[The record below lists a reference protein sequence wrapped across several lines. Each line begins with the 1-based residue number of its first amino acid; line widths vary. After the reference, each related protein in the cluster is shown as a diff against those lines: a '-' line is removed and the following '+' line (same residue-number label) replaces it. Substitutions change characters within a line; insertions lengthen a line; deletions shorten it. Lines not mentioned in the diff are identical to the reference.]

1 MTCWNSARK
10 NILRIFFLSIIIFIF
25 NLQIFSQDSISY
37 FRSNSNGLKLVQI
50 NSNQLKNYKYTL
62 KVFSGGNVDYRKIL
76 FKDNNEIK
84 RWEYYYKGGYLDYEK
99 YYKDNSIKEDYN
111 YDILNHLLRKGEYK
125 DNKKIKE
132 TTYTYNNEG
141 LVDLEKVLNLL
152 NNSYFIIKYRYDNAF
167 RIKQIEKKYSDN
179 RLVYWEAFFNDK
191 GIIQKEYYILE
202 NEKYTFW
209 YNENGQEIK
218 GEIVLLDKEE
228 DNIKKAWKT
237 YYSKIGNLERKE
249 EINYMLEREIKTWFN
264 KKNKELK
271 KEIYI
276 KGNLETIE
284 AFDYDNKDRLAYY
297 ELIND
302 LNSTKYLYKY
312 DDKDNLIR
320 TQHYENNI
328 LKKDIS
334 YNIKDQTRTEIFFS
348 KNNKKI
354 MVKYDK
360 DGKIISQE
368 LIK

>member
-1 MTCWNSARK
+1 MTYWNLARM
-10 NILRIFFLSIIIFIF
+10 NILRIFFLSIFLFIF
-25 NLQIFSQDSISY
+25 NLQIISQDLILY
-37 FRSNSNGLKLVQI
+37 YRSNSNGLKLVQI
-50 NSNQLKNYKYTL
+50 NSNQIKNYKYTL
-62 KVFSGGNVDYRKIL
+62 QVFSRGNIDNRKIL
-76 FKDNNEIK
+76 FKDNKEIK
-84 RWEYYYKGGYLDYEK
+84 RWEYYYKSGYLNYEK
-99 YYKDNSIKEDYN
+99 YFSDNIIKEDYI
-111 YDILNHLLRKGEYK
+111 YDLAGHLLKKGDFK
-125 DNKKIKE
+125 DNNKIKE
-132 TTYTYNNEG
+132 TTYTYNKDG
-141 LVDLEKVLNLL
+141 LVDIEKVMNLL
-152 NNSYFIIKYRYDNAF
+152 NNTSFIIKYRYDNAF
-167 RIKQIEKKYSDN
+167 RIKQIEKKYSDD

-218 GEIVLLDKEE
+218 GEILLLDRED

-237 YYSKIGNLERKE
+237 YYSKSGNLDRKE
-249 EINYMLEREIKTWFN
+249 EINYILEREIKTWFN

-276 KGNLETIE
+276 KGNLEKIE
-284 AFDYDNKDRLAYY
+284 AFDYDSKSRLAYY
-297 ELIND
+297 ELIED
-302 LNSTKYLYKY
+302 LKSTKYLYKY
-312 DDKDNLIR
+312 DDSDNLIR

-354 MVKYDK
+354 MIKYDK
-360 DGKIISQE
+360 NEKVISQE